1 MKLIL
6 TTLFILTTTCY
17 GMLAYGKAS
26 TDLSALDDGTRAL
39 ISKERM
45 RTQGKNADQSKP
57 EEDNDPT
64 SLGKKKRTTFINGGV
79 TSGCDINI
87 GNSKRKP
94 GVNSQPTT
102 VIITGPVIQMPG
114 KECK

>member
-6 TTLFILTTTCY
+6 TTLCTLSTIFY
-17 GMLAYGKAS
+17 GALAYGKAS

-39 ISKERM
+39 ITKEKM
-45 RTQGKNADQSKP
+45 RTQGKNADKSQS
-57 EEDNDPT
+57 EDDKDPT
-64 SLGKKKRTTFINGGV
+64 SMGKNKRTTFIDGGV

-94 GVNSQPTT
+94 GTNSQPTT

-114 KECK
+114 KDCK